1 MITGYNQDVG
11 YKGKIYHVQTEDRG
25 DANPIIETLIYVGGE
40 ILSSFKTSYKELKEK
55 GCQESDVAAILE
67 KQHRKI
73 VVDVKLGKYAQEP
86 QKAFGE
92 GLVSTKSL
100 DEVILDYLTNE
111 AEGEK
116 MKVTVLEQSQ
126 MAAGSQGTFRLKV
139 LYDISEVPV
148 DKASV
153 VVKLVTAEGT
163 NKELCKAA
171 TNHEGLCTA
180 AFVIPP
186 VTGNAA
192 VVLTV
197 ARDKESFETKVLVSR
212 K

>member
-11 YKGKIYHVQTEDRG
+11 YKGKVYHVQTEDRG
-25 DANPIIETLIYVGGE
+25 DANPVIETLIYVGGE

-55 GCQESDVAAILE
+55 GCQESDIAAILE
-67 KQHRKI
+67 KQHRKV

-86 QKAFGE
+86 QKPFGE
-92 GLVSTKSL
+92 GLVSSKSL

-116 MKVTVLEQSQ
+116 MKVAILEQSQ
-126 MAAGSQGTFRLKV
+126 MMSGSQGTFRLKV

-153 VVKLVTAEGT
+153 SVRLVTAEGM
-163 NKELCKAA
+163 NKELYRGE
-171 TNHEGLCTA
+171 TTHEGLCTTT
-180 AFVIPP
+180 FVIPP

-192 VVLTV
+192 VVLSV
-197 ARDKESFETKVLVSR
+197 VHEKDSFETKVLVTR

>member
-86 QKAFGE
+86 QKPFGE
-92 GLVSTKSL
+92 GLVSSKSL

-116 MKVTVLEQSQ
+116 MKVTILEQTQ

-153 VVKLVTAEGT
+153 VAKLVTAEGT
-163 NKELCKAA
+163 NKELCKGA

-180 AFVIPP
+180 SFVIPP

-197 ARDKESFETKVLVSR
+197 TRDKESFETKVLVSR